1 MNNRVIPI
9 DGAKAAKL
17 LMLHYLLSDLG
28 RKKEDFLCGISS
40 EGAFRNFLEESSK
53 PVHSSYYVN
62 CTSIDEAS
70 KCMEFMKKGGNFGFY
85 DVNNRKANNRT
96 KKNILRIKR
105 DLRMMRY
112 FPSECLWEPMFR
124 VYHFFWRLR
133 YN

>member
-70 KCMEFMKKGGNFGFY
+70 KCMEFMKKAGFRQTDRLEKEGGTLVFIY
-85 DVNNRKANNRT
+85 KIPDNNDSRYLE
-96 KKNILRIKR
+96 ILNERIEKSGKEFES
-105 DLRMMRY
+105 L
-112 FPSECLWEPMFR
+112 
-124 VYHFFWRLR
+124 VK
-133 YN
+133 